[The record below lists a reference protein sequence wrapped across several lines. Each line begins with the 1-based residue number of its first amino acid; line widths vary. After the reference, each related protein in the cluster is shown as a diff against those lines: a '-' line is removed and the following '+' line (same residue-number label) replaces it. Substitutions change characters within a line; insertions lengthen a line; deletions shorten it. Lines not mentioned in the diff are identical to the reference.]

1 MLGLSTAEL
10 GDFKMT
16 TRVDVVGVIAAS
28 RNCCCQHAPKMR
40 TLAPLQGEVRAP
52 WLRTFSEGGDVLTP
66 CHEKGVFYFKSE
78 NRTVLLTSF
87 GVAPFTGAIPFP

>member
-1 MLGLSTAEL
+1 MRAVNIAKL

-16 TRVDVVGVIAAS
+16 TSVDVVWVIAAN

-40 TLAPLQGEVRAP
+40 ALTPLQRRERA
-52 WLRTFSEGGDVLTP
+52 RRSELTERGDMLTLS
-66 CHEKGVFYFKSE
+66 HEKGVFCFKSE

-87 GVAPFTGAIPFP
+87 GVAPFTGALPFP